1 MNLKKETSEGLF
13 GGIVLNSRMSRSIVS
28 NISKMSR
35 IFFILNH
42 NFL

>member
-13 GGIVLNSRMSRSIVS
+13 GGIVLNSRMSIVS